1 MNRSKSRSKRSQFPL
16 ASSQSFRSEMDLI
29 DDGNLNQIPF
39 LNRSCSPTS
48 ITKSSFND
56 ADSGTLSDT
65 DADCVSANGIKNSQF
80 RNGFSKSSFLGSE
93 NDGLNRPKLVN
104 LGSAVNNLTHTKT
117 HSHPNPSNAKFRLS
131 HHDSSE
137 QSENP
142 PGIINSKRDGLNL
155 PHYEESIIDG
165 FSVIAF
171 EDRTDL
177 ELTVPV
183 VWVCCC
189 VFAHAAAL
197 SLFMTGL
204 ATYCDLTH
212 RQTTNGAAVALSECL
227 LLGHSSP
234 PMWKLV
240 PFEEKGEKMIHH
252 RLPTCLSALPITS
265 AFYAGAYALAHARFS
280 ANWGRGGY
288 ACPLRSSA
296 SREKFCC
303 SPKANFLSATKAKI
317 TIFPSPLWWRGLA
330 VALPTSLL
338 FSPLA
343 RGHAFH
349 GRFTTREAGR
359 KHDSS
364 SSLVEVDNAHPTNSP
379 LPAAAVL

>member
-1 MNRSKSRSKRSQFPL
+1 
-16 ASSQSFRSEMDLI
+16 MDLI
-29 DDGNLNQIPF
+29 GDGNLNQIPF

-65 DADCVSANGIKNSQF
+65 DAESVSANGIKNSQF
-80 RNGFSKSSFLGSE
+80 RNGFSKSSFLTSE

-117 HSHPNPSNAKFRLS
+117 HSHANPSYAKFRLS

-142 PGIINSKRDGLNL
+142 PGVTNSKRDGLNL

-177 ELTVPV
+177 ELAVPV
-183 VWVCCC
+183 VWICCC

-204 ATYCDLTH
+204 ATYCDLYI
-212 RQTTNGAAVALSECL
+212 
-227 LLGHSSP
+227 P
-234 PMWKLV
+234 PSV
-240 PFEEKGEKMIHH
+240 
-252 RLPTCLSALPITS
+252 
-265 AFYAGAYALAHARFS
+265 
-280 ANWGRGGY
+280 
-288 ACPLRSSA
+288 
-296 SREKFCC
+296 
-303 SPKANFLSATKAKI
+303 
-317 TIFPSPLWWRGLA
+317 
-330 VALPTSLL
+330 
-338 FSPLA
+338 
-343 RGHAFH
+343 
-349 GRFTTREAGR
+349 
-359 KHDSS
+359 
-364 SSLVEVDNAHPTNSP
+364 SSLWYS
-379 LPAAAVL
+379 